1 MESDPK
7 PLRPEA
13 YRAFSAAHRAPI
25 GRGNEAALDPIR
37 SSVTLLSPPEAAVLT
52 ACHGAATLDEHAAR
66 AATAGVPGT
75 RAAIRGILNDLVA
88 RGVLVSD
95 ADLGRLLAGAEAQ
108 ARAGDA
114 EAPDLAPIT
123 VLGVPTRDRPRSLRR
138 ALESYARDL
147 AASGRALE
155 VVVVDDST
163 TEALVREASEVS
175 RDVAARTGARLRYV
189 GPAAKKRF
197 ARELAEASGA
207 PLGVV
212 ERALAASEAG
222 VFAAGAGRNALLLD
236 AAGQRALQ
244 VDDDTI
250 GDARG
255 APGALPGVSARSF
268 EDPTD
273 MWFDEREG
281 AAGPLATDYPALH
294 ERLLGRRGSALLGD
308 AGGDLG
314 TASAP
319 LFGRLLRGGR
329 VRCTQLGLRGDSALG
344 TMMYLLTI
352 GQPAR
357 SRLLASE
364 AIYRGAVTSRRL
376 ARAVPIATITE
387 LDGCMTAAIGLDA
400 RAILPPFPPVERNE
414 DGLFGAALGAC
425 DRSAL
430 FGHLPW
436 TIAHEPEDVRPST
449 FELLF
454 EQPGRIGV
462 NDLIAGLV
470 GSSLP
475 DIDHETPSSAV
486 ASLGRALLAWADL
499 PEPDLFERA
508 SWLLARRVAQRL
520 ARIAALLRE
529 ERRTP
534 AFWARDLD
542 RLADVLRERV
552 EEPDRAIPFELLAR
566 HGRAGARAVAVRRVR
581 EYGELL
587 VHWPALWEAARSLR
601 AGGHRLGEVYT

>member
-1 MESDPK
+1 MEPDPK
-7 PLRPEA
+7 PPRPEV
-13 YRAFSAAHRAPI
+13 YRAFSAAHRAPL
-25 GRGNEAALDPIR
+25 GRGNEAAFDPIL
-37 SSVTLLSPPEAAVLT
+37 SSVAVLSPAEAAVLA

-88 RGVLVSD
+88 RRALVSG
-95 ADLGRLLAGAEAQ
+95 ADLGRLLAEAEALPGG
-108 ARAGDA
+108 ADVAGDA
-114 EAPDLAPIT
+114 PIT
-123 VLGVPTRDRPRSLRR
+123 ALGVPTRDRPRSLRR

-147 AASGRALE
+147 VASGRAIE
-155 VVVVDDST
+155 IVVVDDST
-163 TEALVREASEVS
+163 TEALVREAAGVS
-175 RDVAARTGARLRYV
+175 REVAGRTGARVRHLDA
-189 GPAAKKRF
+189 AAKRGF
-197 ARELAEASGA
+197 VRALAEASGA

-212 ERALAASEAG
+212 HRALAASEPG

-250 GDARG
+250 GDARA
-255 APGALPGVSARSF
+255 APGAGPGVGARSF
-268 EDPTD
+268 EDPTE

-281 AAGPLATDYPALH
+281 SAGAAATDYPGLH
-294 ERLLGRRGSALLGD
+294 ERLLGRRGGALVGG
-308 AGGDLG
+308 AEGDLG
-314 TASAP
+314 TASAA

-329 VRCTQLGLRGDSALG
+329 VRCTQVGIRGDSALG

-352 GQPAR
+352 GQPTR

-376 ARAVPIATITE
+376 VRAVPVATITE
-387 LDGCMTAAIGLDA
+387 LDGFMTAAIGLDG
-400 RAILPPFPPVERNE
+400 RAILPPFPPLERNE
-414 DGLFGAALGAC
+414 DGLFGAALAAC

-436 TIAHEPEDVRPST
+436 TIAHEPEDARAAPFDLV
-449 FELLF
+449 F
-454 EQPGRIGV
+454 EQAGRVGV

-470 GSSLP
+470 GASLA
-475 DIDHETPSSAV
+475 DIDHGTPSSAV

-499 PEPDLFERA
+499 PEADLFERA
-508 SWLLARRVAQRL
+508 SWMLARRLAQRL
-520 ARIAALLRE
+520 ARVAALLRE
-529 ERRTP
+529 ERRAP
-534 AFWARDLD
+534 SYWARDLD

-552 EEPDRAIPFELLAR
+552 EEPDSAIPFELRAR
-566 HGRAGARAVAVRRVR
+566 YDRAAARAAAVRRVR

-587 VHWPALWEAARSLR
+587 VHWPALWEAARALR
-601 AGGHRLGEVYT
+601 ESGERFGEVYT